1 MTLGAFG
8 GVAGVFAIFF
18 FSDVP
23 KVRQDILQVRSQQ
36 LANKGYQMADDW
48 GRKCHSLATTS

>member
-8 GVAGVFAIFF
+8 VSTGIFALFF

-23 KVRQDILQVRSQQ
+23 RVRKDIIQVRVIE
-36 LANKGYQMADDW
+36 LRIWIMN
-48 GRKCHSLATTS
+48 

>member
-8 GVAGVFAIFF
+8 VSTGIFALFF

-23 KVRQDILQVRSQQ
+23 RVRKDIIQVRLMSQPRHDREISVDKF
-36 LANKGYQMADDW
+36 AENPNYW
-48 GRKCHSLATTS
+48 

>member
-8 GVAGVFAIFF
+8 GVAGFFALFF

-23 KVRQDILQVRSQQ
+23 KVRNDIMQVSFTLQP
-36 LANKGYQMADDW
+36 
-48 GRKCHSLATTS
+48 